1 MSDFEQIYT
10 AYFDRVF
17 AFLMRIIRNR
27 EIAEELTQETFYQA
41 YKSFHKYNGNC
52 ELFTWLCAIAKN
64 VYLKYL
70 KKQKHETVD
79 IELIRE
85 SVSGDPTDQPEIAF
99 QKKVSSE
106 TLKRAIKILPQKY
119 RDIVILRIYAELSF
133 AEIGKKVGI
142 TENSAKVIFFRAKNM
157 LKEELLNDK

>member
-17 AFLMRIIRNR
+17 AFLMRITRNR
-27 EIAEELTQETFYQA
+27 EISEELTQETFYQA
-41 YKSFHKYNGNC
+41 FKSFHKYNGKC

-64 VYLKYL
+64 IYLKYL
-70 KKQKHETVD
+70 KKHKHEIVD
-79 IELIRE
+79 IQLFRE
-85 SVSGDPTDQPEIAF
+85 SVSGDPGEQPEIAF

-106 TLKRAIKILPQKY
+106 NLKEAINTLPDKY
-119 RDIVILRIYAELSF
+119 REIVILRIYAELSF
-133 AEIGKKVGI
+133 AEIGKKLNI

-157 LKEELLNDK
+157 LKEALQHD

>member
-157 LKEELLNDK
+157 LKEELLFDK

>member
-1 MSDFEQIYT
+1 MSDFEAIYT

-17 AFLMRIIRNR
+17 AFLMRIVRNR
-27 EIAEELTQETFYQA
+27 EIAEELTQETFFQA

-70 KKQKHETVD
+70 KKQRHETVD
-79 IELIRE
+79 IELFRE
-85 SVSGDPTDQPEIAF
+85 SVCGDPMEQPEVAF

-106 TLKRAIKILPQKY
+106 TLKEAIKVLPQKY

-133 AEIGKKVGI
+133 AEIGNKMSI

-157 LKEELLNDK
+157 LKEELTND

>member
-142 TENSAKVIFFRAKNM
+142 IFFRAKNM